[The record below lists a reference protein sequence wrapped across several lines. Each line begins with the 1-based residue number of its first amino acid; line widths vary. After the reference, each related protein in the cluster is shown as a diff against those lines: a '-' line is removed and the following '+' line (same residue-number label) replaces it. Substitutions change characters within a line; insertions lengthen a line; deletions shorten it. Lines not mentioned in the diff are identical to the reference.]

1 MELNIGNKNLDIESD
16 KPLNKHLLTY
26 RTPV

>member
-1 MELNIGNKNLDIESD
+1 MELNIGKKNLDIESG
-16 KPLNKHLLTY
+16 KQLNKHLLTY